1 MIYLDNNTDPQMISI
16 PRGTVAP
23 NSALTEYA
31 TKEYVDNAIAEA
43 IANLTGGTYNNN

>member
-1 MIYLDNNTDPQMISI
+1 MIYLKNNTDNQLINI
-16 PRGTVAP
+16 PRGAVAP
-23 NSALTEYA
+23 STALTEFA